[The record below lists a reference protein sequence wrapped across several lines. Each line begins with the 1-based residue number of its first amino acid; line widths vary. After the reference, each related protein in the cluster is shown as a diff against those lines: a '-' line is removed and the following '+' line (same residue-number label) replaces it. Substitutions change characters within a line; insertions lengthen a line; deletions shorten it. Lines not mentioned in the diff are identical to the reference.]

1 MRSGLALYQALISI
15 DVAADKATAVVDA
28 LEIEMQ
34 TQLATKADLADIK
47 ADLAQFQATAKVDFA
62 DIKADFAK
70 LQASTKA
77 EFADIRADFA
87 KLQATTKADFAQNEL
102 KLTIRMGV
110 MISTA
115 VGIML
120 TAMKF
125 MH

>member
-1 MRSGLALYQALISI
+1 MRSSFALYQALRSI
-15 DVAADKATAVVDA
+15 NVTEDKATAVVDA
-28 LEIEMQ
+28 LESDMQ

-47 ADLAQFQATAKVDFA
+47 AD
-62 DIKADFAK
+62 I
-70 LQASTKA
+70 
-77 EFADIRADFA
+77 A

-110 MISTA
+110 MISAA

>member
-1 MRSGLALYQALISI
+1 MRSGLALYQALRSI
-15 DVAADKATAVVDA
+15 DVAEDKATAVVDA

-47 ADLAQFQATAKVDFA
+47 ADIKSDLA

-70 LQASTKA
+70 LQATTKA
-77 EFADIRADFA
+77 E
-87 KLQATTKADFAQNEL
+87 FAQNEL

>member
-1 MRSGLALYQALISI
+1 MRSSFALYQALRSI
-15 DVAADKATAVVDA
+15 NVTEDKATAVVDA
-28 LEIEMQ
+28 LESDMQ

-47 ADLAQFQATAKVDFA
+47 AD
-62 DIKADFAK
+62 I
-70 LQASTKA
+70 
-77 EFADIRADFA
+77 A
-87 KLQATTKADFAQNEL
+87 KLQATTKADFAQHEL

-120 TAMKF
+120 TALKF